1 MICSF
6 VHLLNLRKMNK
17 CMIFRLLTIITVLWG
32 LTSCA
37 VGLWEGDELYYAG
50 PSGSQSGSLGPG
62 MSSEYSFM
70 YFVRLEDGDGNN
82 LLDTADALTKE
93 PVSYECQ
100 IIRESDQA
108 LMTFEQ
114 RRVNDDHVCETFDPL
129 LCLQWSDFDLLS
141 DKDKPIVYEQ
151 AYTTHLQI
159 THADVTEQHQIRW
172 NLRVEGKMHCVT
184 SCEVDGQEVEANVV
198 VKVKW
203 KM

>member
-1 MICSF
+1 M
-6 VHLLNLRKMNK
+6 M
-17 CMIFRLLTIITVLWG
+17 RLWCLIALC
-32 LTSCA
+32 LCC
-37 VGLWEGDELYYAG
+37 VGLPAQTVNLSLHDAPLSEALRRIDQGQQERRIVFVFNEMEMYY
-50 PSGSQSGSLGPG
+50 
-62 MSSEYSFM
+62 
-70 YFVRLEDGDGNN
+70 VRLEDGDGNN
-82 LLDTADALTKE
+82 LLDTADALAKE

-114 RRVNDDHVCETFDPL
+114 RRVNDDHDCETFGPL

-159 THADVTEQHQIRW
+159 THADVTEQHRIRW

-198 VKVKW
+198 VKVKG
-203 KM
+203 KS